1 MGSSPGFT
9 CCGDVHRI
17 AGIADVA
24 ASKGHQSELIEGVLG
39 EQRAIS
45 LVGTAASQASA
56 HIATEPL
63 SYVASP
69 DAPAPGTSDAD
80 LTPSLAASPQSRP
93 AEHLVRFPP

>member
-1 MGSSPGFT
+1 MGGSPGPT

-24 ASKGHQSELIEGVLG
+24 ASKGHQSELVEGVLG

-56 HIATEPL
+56 HMAAEQ
-63 SYVASP
+63 VAV
-69 DAPAPGTSDAD
+69 T
-80 LTPSLAASPQSRP
+80 QI
-93 AEHLVRFPP
+93 